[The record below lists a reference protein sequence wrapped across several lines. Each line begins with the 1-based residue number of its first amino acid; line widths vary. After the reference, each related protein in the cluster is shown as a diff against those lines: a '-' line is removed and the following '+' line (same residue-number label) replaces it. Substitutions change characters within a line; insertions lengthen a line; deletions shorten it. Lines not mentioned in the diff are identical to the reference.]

1 VLESGRR
8 LNMRWIR
15 SGRALVAVVALVA
28 AVALSLGLWSSWPA
42 QAQDTWIINDNTDPT
57 EDGCDAAD
65 FDDIQA
71 AIDSGLVED
80 DDTLVVCEGIYDGGI
95 EVDKKL
101 TIEGREGADVSEVI
115 VEVTAGTAS
124 GITLQADGAVVR
136 NLFLEGPGPGGP
148 DVGDGVLV
156 EADHCTVSGV
166 EARHWTRGVSANG
179 SEGTLVEE
187 SKLYENVYGLVVANG
202 SSNEVRQ
209 NEVTDN
215 TDGGMII
222 GGEDQTLVE
231 ENLISENDDVQVLTG
246 DYWLS
251 LGSPAHIQ
259 FARNDIETKAD
270 ADGIDVRALHA
281 DSFIQIGGSPARG
294 NNFSGPHD
302 EAAGQY
308 YVEMPCYSENTVDAT
323 YNWWGSTDRSDITR
337 RIFNDADDPARGF
350 TECSEFAD
358 QYRGAVVFDPW
369 AEEVWTPTT
378 TPTPTPSP
386 TATPTATPS
395 PTATP
400 VTGAR
405 DFDLQLGW
413 NNFVWTGA
421 DTTAPDTAL
430 SCIAGD
436 YAIAYRFVATDQTF
450 QRYVPGNPVLSN
462 MTDLEQYDSLNV
474 LVTASGVQCLGMP
487 VEP

>member
-1 VLESGRR
+1 
-8 LNMRWIR
+8 MRWIR
-15 SGRALVAVVALVA
+15 SRRALVAVVALVA

-57 EDGCDAAD
+57 EDGCGAAD

-80 DDTLVVCEGIYDGGI
+80 DDTLLVCEGIYDGGI

-101 TIEGREGADVSEVI
+101 TIEGREGADVSDII
-115 VEVTAGTAS
+115 VEVTAGAAS
-124 GITLQADGAVVR
+124 GITLQADGTVVR
-136 NLFLEGPGPGGP
+136 HLFLEGPGPGP
-148 DVGDGVLV
+148 DVSYGVLV
-156 EADHCTVSGV
+156 DADHCTVSGV
-166 EARHWTRGVSANG
+166 EARHWNWGVSATRTD
-179 SEGTLVEE
+179 GTVVEE
-187 SKLYENVYGLVVANG
+187 SRLYENVYGLVVADG
-202 SSNEVRQ
+202 SSNELRR

-215 TDGGMII
+215 TSGGMAIF
-222 GGEDQTLVE
+222 EDQTLVE
-231 ENLISENDDVQVLTG
+231 ENLISENDDMQVLTG

-270 ADGIDVRALHA
+270 ADGIVVSALHA
-281 DSFIQIGGSPARG
+281 DSFIQIGGSPASA

-302 EAAGQY
+302 DAAGQY
-308 YVEMPCYSENTVDAT
+308 YVKLPCYSENTVDAT

-337 RIFNDADDPARGF
+337 RIFNDADDPARGW
-350 TECSEFAD
+350 TECAD
-358 QYRGAVVFDPW
+358 PADKQRGAVVFDPW
-369 AEEVWTPTT
+369 AEEAWTP

-386 TATPTATPS
+386 TATPTATLS

-400 VTGAR
+400 VASAR
-405 DFDLQLGW
+405 DFDLQMGW

-421 DTTAPDTAL
+421 DATAADTAL
-430 SCIAGD
+430 SCIDGNF
-436 YAIAYRFVATDQTF
+436 AIAYRFVAADQAF
-450 QRYVPGNPVLSN
+450 QRYVPGNPALSN